1 MTYAKGSFFH
11 EDSINT
17 RLAQQN
23 LDRRFF
29 FKMLGAGAGAAA
41 LAGGG
46 VATRGIRSAAA
57 QEGIPG
63 GTLRIG
69 LNNEPDT
76 LDPHRTPSRY
86 MWMVGL
92 AMYDPLVISDN
103 TGAIFPNLASEWT
116 ISEDGLIYTFTL
128 RQDVTFHDGTPFN
141 AEAVK
146 YNYDR
151 VVAPETGSLLSNDD
165 IGPYESSTVIDDYT
179 VEIKMSA
186 PYGPFLRMISLMEFA
201 IISPTAAE
209 EFGLDEY
216 GRNPV
221 GTGPFK
227 FVEWTLQERTVFEKN
242 ADYAWG
248 SPDIYPITGA
258 PYLDG
263 IEYIYLIEAG
273 TRIAALESGEVDA
286 ITSVPQLEVARLEES
301 GDYEVLKFPASGHPS
316 AFIINTMKAP
326 TDDVNV
332 RTAINLA
339 LDRQAIVESLYD
351 NQNTPAY
358 GPLTPATFA
367 YWPEWETRWA
377 YNLEEAD
384 RLMTESGWTKG
395 DEFYEKDGEPI
406 TLELYVFGEAG
417 PTGEAAA
424 GQLALSG
431 FKVNVNVLEFSE
443 QKGIAYEGLHNLC
456 LVTFGAPDP
465 RILKLLYHSI
475 NMRENGWAWT
485 HFMEANPEQQGLLD
499 AALDLGDTET
509 DPAAREAA
517 YFEAQRLIAENAL
530 VMPVKN
536 DFQII
541 GLAPK
546 VENWQMDDAN
556 FHPRPYPVFFS
567 EG

>member
-1 MTYAKGSFFH
+1 MTYSKDSFWH
-11 EDSINT
+11 EESLNT
-17 RLAQQN
+17 RLAQEQV
-23 LDRRFF
+23 DRRVF
-29 FKMLGAGAGAAA
+29 FKLLGAGAGAASLGGA
-41 LAGGG
+41 LAS
-46 VATRGIRSAAA
+46 RGISGVSA
-57 QEGIPG
+57 QEGTPG

-69 LNNEPDT
+69 LNTEPDT

-92 AMYDPLVISDN
+92 AMYDPLVIFDVS
-103 TGAIFPNLASEWT
+103 GAIYPNLASEWL
-116 ISEDGLIYTFTL
+116 ISDDGLTYTFTL
-128 RQDVTFHDGTPFN
+128 RQDVLFHDGTPFN
-141 AEAVK
+141 AAAVK

-165 IGPYESSTVIDDYT
+165 IGPYESATVIDDFT
-179 VEIKMSA
+179 VEIKLSA

-209 EFGLDEY
+209 AAGLDAY
-216 GRNPV
+216 GQNPV

-227 FVEWTLQERTVFEKN
+227 FVEWVLQERTVFEKN
-242 ADYAWG
+242 PDYAWG
-248 SPDIYPITGA
+248 SSDIYPITGA

-263 IEYIYLIEAG
+263 VTFTYLVEAG

-301 GDYEVLKFPASGHPS
+301 GDFQVLKFPASGHPS
-316 AFIINTMKAP
+316 AFILNTMKAP
-326 TDDVNV
+326 TDDLNV
-332 RTAINLA
+332 RKALNLA
-339 LDRQAIVESLYD
+339 LDRQAIVEALYD

-367 YWPEWETRWA
+367 YWPEWEALWA
-377 YNLEEAD
+377 FNLEEAD

-395 DEFYEKDGEPI
+395 DDFWEKDGSPI
-406 TLELYVFGEAG
+406 SLELYVFGTAG
-417 PTGEAAA
+417 PVGEATA

-431 FKVNVNVLEFSE
+431 FDVKVNVLEFTE
-443 QKGIAYEGLHNLC
+443 QKAITFEGLHNLC

-485 HFMEANPEQQGLLD
+485 KFLEANPEQQAALD

-509 DPAAREAA
+509 DAAAREAA
-517 YFEAQRLIAENAL
+517 YFTAQQVIAENAL
-530 VMPVKN
+530 VLPVKN

-541 GLAPK
+541 ALGAN
-546 VENWQMDDAN
+546 VQGWQMDDAN
-556 FHPRPYPVFFS
+556 FHPRMYPVYLTES
-567 EG
+567 

>member
-1 MTYAKGSFFH
+1 MTYAKDSFFH
-11 EDSINT
+11 EDAISA
-17 RLAQQN
+17 RVAQEG
-23 LDRRFF
+23 LDRRIFL
-29 FKMLGAGAGAAA
+29 KLLGAGAGAAA
-41 LAGGG
+41 LASGGL
-46 VATRGIRSAAA
+46 ASRGIRSAAA
-57 QEGIPG
+57 QEPATG

-69 LNNEPDT
+69 LNAEPDT

-92 AMYDPLVISDN
+92 AMYDPLVISDSA
-103 TGAIFPNLASEWT
+103 GAIYPNLASEWT
-116 ISEDGLIYTFTL
+116 ISEDGLTYTFTL
-128 RQDVTFHDGTPFN
+128 RQDVKFHDGTPFN

-151 VVAPETGSLLSNDD
+151 VVDPATGSLLSNDD
-165 IGPYESSTVIDDYT
+165 IGPYESATVIDDFT
-179 VEIKMSA
+179 VEVKLSA

-209 EFGLDEY
+209 EAGLDAY
-216 GRNPV
+216 GQNPV

-242 ADYAWG
+242 PDYAWG
-248 SPDIYPITGA
+248 SADIYPITAA

-301 GDYEVLKFPASGHPS
+301 GDFQVLKFPASGHPS

-339 LDRQAIVESLYD
+339 LDRQAIVEALYD

-377 YNLEEAD
+377 FNLEEAD

-395 DEFYEKDGEPI
+395 DEFYEKDGSPI

-424 GQLALSG
+424 GQLAISG
-431 FKVNVNVLEFSE
+431 FQVNVNVAEFSE
-443 QKGIAYEGLHNLC
+443 QKGIAFEGLHNLC

-475 NMRENGWAWT
+475 NMRENGWAWS
-485 HFMEANPEQQGLLD
+485 HFMEANAEQQGLLD
-499 AALDLGDTET
+499 AALDLGDTQT

-541 GLAPK
+541 ALAPK
-546 VENWQMDDAN
+546 VQGWLMDDAN
-556 FHPRPYPVFFS
+556 YHPRPYAVSLS
-567 EG
+567 ED